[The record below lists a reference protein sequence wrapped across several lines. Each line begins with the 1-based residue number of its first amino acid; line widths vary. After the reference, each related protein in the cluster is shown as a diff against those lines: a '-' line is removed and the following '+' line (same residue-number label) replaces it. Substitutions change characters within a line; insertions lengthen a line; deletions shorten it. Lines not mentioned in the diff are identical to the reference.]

1 MTPTRLDLS
10 DAAISEFR
18 FLEPK
23 PFWVVRRHRH
33 AWLLGSRDKSPGS
46 LLEFLSG
53 QKIALSGPAQGRS
66 FVSL

>member
-23 PFWVVRRHRH
+23 PFWGVRRQL
-33 AWLLGSRDKSPGS
+33 APPCLAAGEQGQESRESP
-46 LLEFLSG
+46 
-53 QKIALSGPAQGRS
+53 
-66 FVSL
+66 